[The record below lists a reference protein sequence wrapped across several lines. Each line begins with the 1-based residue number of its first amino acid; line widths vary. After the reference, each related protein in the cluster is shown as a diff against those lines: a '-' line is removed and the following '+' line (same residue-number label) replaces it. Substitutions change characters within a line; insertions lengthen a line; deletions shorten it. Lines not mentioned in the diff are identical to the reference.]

1 MRAPSF
7 SLVTRQYR
15 QTAAVERLA
24 FALELQLA
32 GAELALLVD
41 QERVDRPRLLGREKV
56 IEAWH
61 AVRQQQAFEHDPLEH
76 LVRSGLHP
84 PEVGQRR
91 ARLVRV
97 ADRAG
102 LCEQRRARRDS
113 LRPPAGG

>member
-41 QERVDRPRLLGREKV
+41 QERVDRPELVGPEAGGRG
-56 IEAWH
+56 AG
-61 AVRQQQAFEHDPLEH
+61 AAR
-76 LVRSGLHP
+76 RSGPRGSPWAGRAGAGRRSAACRSAAAGL
-84 PEVGQRR
+84 R
-91 ARLVRV
+91 ARSGRTL
-97 ADRAG
+97 RAF
-102 LCEQRRARRDS
+102 
-113 LRPPAGG
+113 PAASA